1 MKNRI
6 IAASA
11 IVVVA
16 MLVLAVLRARSSR
29 ELVLEADGLPLAGLT
44 GNILG
49 NVDCTSLAA
58 TSTDADGRLDLQRV
72 PRGTAYINVELHDG
86 AGNIRLPNTL
96 FTLPTGGF
104 RMVVD
109 FRSGR
114 TISNLTTV
122 YADFVLFTWS
132 VPQVETWDRGTLSD
146 RTPAD
151 VKTEQVRLSEDAN
164 PRHQ

>member
-1 MKNRI
+1 MKKRI
-6 IAASA
+6 MAATA
-11 IVVVA
+11 IVVVTL
-16 MLVLAVLRARSSR
+16 LVLAVLRARSTR
-29 ELVLEADGLPLAGLT
+29 ELILEADGLPLAGLT
-44 GNILG
+44 A
-49 NVDCTSLAA
+49 NVLNVTGGSLVA
-58 TSTDADGRLDLQRV
+58 TSTDADGRLDLQRL

-104 RMVVD
+104 RKVVD

-114 TISNLTTV
+114 TISSLTTV

-132 VPQVETWDRGTLSD
+132 VRQEETWGRGTPSD

-151 VKTEQVRLSEDAN
+151 VKTEQVRLSEDEDL
-164 PRHQ
+164 RHQ